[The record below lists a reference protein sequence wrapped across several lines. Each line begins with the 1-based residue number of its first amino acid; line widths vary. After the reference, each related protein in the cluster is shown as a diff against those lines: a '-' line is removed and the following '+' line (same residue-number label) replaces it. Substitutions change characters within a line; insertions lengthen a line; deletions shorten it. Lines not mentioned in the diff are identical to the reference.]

1 VENALWYSLSLQNEN
16 DDAEIIYNGSEPLYK
31 LEDIETGRNRLRVN
45 AGTSDGKI
53 SEWSPSMF
61 IMAEEK
67 DEDSVL
73 GGFEGTLLGLGIG
86 AAMVVFSLI
95 NPNSRRRSDE
105 SE

>member
-1 VENALWYSLSLQNEN
+1 
-16 DDAEIIYNGSEPLYK
+16 
-31 LEDIETGRNRLRVN
+31 
-45 AGTSDGKI
+45 
-53 SEWSPSMF
+53 
-61 IMAEEK
+61 MAEEK

-95 NPNSRRRSDE
+95 NPNSRRLSDE